1 MLFAQSIQENLPMQ
15 AQPNIFVSLMPLVFI
30 GAILYF
36 WIKMLIDCLNS
47 DLEGSKRISWTV
59 VILLT
64 NILGAVLYYFVIKK
78 GNKTQISSNKN

>member
-1 MLFAQSIQENLPMQ
+1 MIFLLAQSFGENSHNI
-15 AQPNIFVSLMPLVFI
+15 AKPNIFVSLMPLVFI

-64 NILGAVLYYFVIKK
+64 NILGAILYYFVVKK
-78 GNKTQISSNKN
+78 ANKNKFQV

>member
-1 MLFAQSIQENLPMQ
+1 
-15 AQPNIFVSLMPLVFI
+15 
-30 GAILYF
+30 
-36 WIKMLIDCLNS
+36 MLIDCLNS

-64 NILGAVLYYFVIKK
+64 NILGAVLYYFIIKK